1 MVATGGVGG
10 VIGDSWVEV
19 TGLGFSLEQ
28 PTTNEQAIKSAA
40 KTSALV
46 VSRFKFDL
54 SLATELTVDGMV
66 RNGVAQNSLIR
77 VMVGHLLLRSSA

>member
-1 MVATGGVGG
+1 
-10 VIGDSWVEV
+10 
-19 TGLGFSLEQ
+19 LGFSLEH
-28 PTTNEQAIKSAA
+28 PTANEQAIKSAA

-54 SLATELTVDGMV
+54 SLATEWTVDGVV
-66 RNGVAQNSLIR
+66 RNGVVRNRLVR

>member
-1 MVATGGVGG
+1 
-10 VIGDSWVEV
+10 VIGDSLVEV
-19 TGLGFSLEQ
+19 AGLGFSLEQ
-28 PTTNEQAIKSAA
+28 PTANEQAIKSAA

-46 VSRFKFDL
+46 VSRFKSDL
-54 SLATELTVDGMV
+54 SLAKELTVDGVV